1 MSLLQR
7 IKDDPEIAGL
17 LVHPFDF
24 DLERPYWVGE
34 DETLRSG
41 QRKEA
46 IAGAAS
52 GDGYFFCGEGGEE
65 RPVLYLSCDGMTSLV
80 AENLVD
86 LLTLVVV
93 APWWPSC
100 LVSWQKGLDGMR
112 AISEECRAEFLED
125 HPDFTESQRRVASA
139 LGLDL
144 TSDVMPRLLAAAR
157 RTDPEFILV
166 HSEGHELEP
175 LVPAARFGA
184 PSSAAGAACRTHS
197 SRFMRG
203 LG

>member
-1 MSLLQR
+1 MIVIVALATTPRIWHVTVIRR
-7 IKDDPEIAGL
+7 IKGDPEIVDL

-34 DETLRSG
+34 EETLRSG
-41 QRKEA
+41 RPKEA
-46 IAGAAS
+46 IAGTAS

-65 RPVLYLSCDGMTSLV
+65 RPVLYLSSDGMMSLV
-80 AENLVD
+80 AENLSD

-93 APWWPSC
+93 APWWLDC
-100 LVSWQKGLDGMR
+100 LSGWRDGVDGMY
-112 AISEECRAEFLED
+112 AISQECWSEFIEYA
-125 HPDFTESQRRVASA
+125 PDFAECQRRVASV

-144 TSDVMPRLLAAAR
+144 ESDVMARLLSAAR

-175 LVPAARFGA
+175 MVPAVV
-184 PSSAAGAACRTHS
+184 SE
-197 SRFMRG
+197 
-203 LG
+203 

>member
-1 MSLLQR
+1 MSLIQR
-7 IKDDPEIAGL
+7 IKDDPEIVDL

-65 RPVLYLSCDGMTSLV
+65 RPVLYLSSDGMTSLV
-80 AENLVD
+80 AENLAD

-93 APWWPSC
+93 APWWLSC
-100 LVSWQKGLDGMR
+100 LSGWQDGVDGMQ
-112 AISEECRAEFLED
+112 AISEKCRAEFIED
-125 HPDFTESQRRVASA
+125 IPELVESQRQVASR

-144 TSDVMPRLLAAAR
+144 TSDVMTRLLSAAR
-157 RTDPEFILV
+157 RTDPDFILV
-166 HSEGHELEP
+166 HAEGHELEP
-175 LVPAARFGA
+175 LVPAAA
-184 PSSAAGAACRTHS
+184 SD
-197 SRFMRG
+197 
-203 LG
+203 